1 MAVKFFG
8 QFLVEKNAVTRIN
21 LLQAIDLQEKTN
33 LKFGEM
39 VVEMGLMTT
48 ADVARVHHEQRT
60 EDLHFG
66 DMAVKL
72 GIITDDQVQQVL
84 THQRNSHL
92 YIGEALIKVG
102 ALTEGQ
108 LEKYL
113 ADFKQEQQ
121 AYISEKVEI
130 PAGVP
135 HQPIWEMVA
144 DLTYKMLTRVAG
156 MSFRPGPCT
165 IIEKMPSR
173 PVIAEMGFS
182 GSVSARYLLSVT
194 ESTRNLVAKAI
205 LDEESVEDEDVEVLD
220 DSVKEF
226 INIVCGNI
234 AAKAAQLGHSIDIT
248 PPEMRDD
255 DNGTGIDVPKD
266 HTGLMFP
273 IYLSDGEVFELTIF
287 VPKD

>member
-8 QFLVEKNAVTRIN
+8 QFLIEKGAVTRVA

-39 VVEMGLMTT
+39 VIEMGLMTT
-48 ADVARVHHEQRT
+48 LDVARIHQAQRG
-60 EDLHFG
+60 EDLRFG

-72 GIITDDQVQQVL
+72 GIIREDQVQMVL
-84 THQRNSHL
+84 TRQRNSHL

-102 ALTEGQ
+102 ALSDRE
-108 LEKYL
+108 LENYL
-113 ADFKQEQQ
+113 KEFKDDQM

-130 PAGVP
+130 PAGIA

-156 MSFRPGPCT
+156 ISFRPGPCT
-165 IIEKMPSR
+165 VIKKLPSR
-173 PVIAEMGFS
+173 PIIAEMCFS
-182 GSVSARYLLSVT
+182 GTVSARYLLSVS

-205 LDEESVEDEDVEVLD
+205 LDEESVENETVEVLD

-248 PPEMRDD
+248 PPEMRTDALS
-255 DNGTGIDVPKD
+255 GVDVPQN

-287 VPKD
+287 VPEN

>member
-8 QFLVEKNAVTRIN
+8 QFLVEKGAVSRMD

-39 VVEMGLMTT
+39 VVKMGLMTN
-48 ADVARVHHEQRT
+48 ADVEKVHRAQRN

-72 GIITDDQVQQVL
+72 GIITEAQVQQVL
-84 THQRNSHL
+84 THQRNNHL
-92 YIGEALIKVG
+92 YIGEALVQVG
-102 ALTEGQ
+102 VMTKERLDD
-108 LEKYL
+108 LL
-113 ADFKQEQQ
+113 AAFKQDQQ
-121 AYISEKVEI
+121 GYTSEKVEI
-130 PAGVP
+130 PANVP
-135 HQPIWEMVA
+135 HKPIWEMVA

-156 MSFRPGPCT
+156 ISFRPGPCS
-165 IIEKMPSR
+165 IIDKLQKR

-182 GSVSARYLLSVT
+182 GAVSARYLLSVS
-194 ESTRNLVAKAI
+194 ESTRNLIAKAI
-205 LDEESVEDEDVEVLD
+205 LDEDSVEDEPTEVLD

-234 AAKAAQLGHSIDIT
+234 AAKAAQLGHTIEIT
-248 PPEMRDD
+248 PPEILDQ
-255 DNGTGIDVPKD
+255 TQSLAVPQN

-273 IYLSDGEVFELTIF
+273 IYLSDGEVFELTVFIANE
-287 VPKD
+287 

>member
-8 QFLVEKNAVTRIN
+8 QFLIEKGVVTRID
-21 LLQAIDLQEKTN
+21 LLQAIELQEKTN

-39 VVEMGLMTT
+39 VVEIGLMTT
-48 ADVARVHHEQRT
+48 ADVARVHLAQRN

-72 GIITDDQVQQVL
+72 GIITEEQVQQVL
-84 THQRNSHL
+84 TQQRNNHL
-92 YIGEALIKVG
+92 YIGEALIQIG
-102 ALTEGQ
+102 ALTKAE
-108 LEKYL
+108 LEEHLL
-113 ADFKQEQQ
+113 AFKKDQQ
-121 AYISEKVEI
+121 SYISEKIEI

-135 HQPIWEMVA
+135 HQSIWEMVA
-144 DLTYKMLTRVAG
+144 DGEHDILSRVARI
-156 MSFRPGPCT
+156 SFRPGPCT

-173 PVIAEMGFS
+173 PIIAEMGFS
-182 GSVSARYLLSVT
+182 GSVSARYLLSVS

-205 LDEESVEDEDVEVLD
+205 LDEESVENEPVEMLD

-226 INIVCGNI
+226 VNIVCGNI
-234 AAKAAQLGHSIDIT
+234 AAKAAQRGHTIDIT
-248 PPEMRDD
+248 PPEMRSDS
-255 DNGTGIDVPKD
+255 NSGISVPQD

-287 VPKD
+287 VPQN

>member
-8 QFLVEKNAVTRIN
+8 QFLVEKGAVSRMD

-39 VVEMGLMTT
+39 VVKMGLMTN
-48 ADVARVHHEQRT
+48 ADVERVHYEQRN

-72 GIITDDQVQQVL
+72 GIITEAQVQQVL
-84 THQRNSHL
+84 THQRNNHL
-92 YIGEALIKVG
+92 YIGEALVQIGVITQEKLG
-102 ALTEGQ
+102 EL
-108 LEKYL
+108 LE
-113 ADFKQEQQ
+113 AFKQDQQ
-121 AYISEKVEI
+121 GYIAEKVEI
-130 PAGVP
+130 PANVS
-135 HQPIWEMVA
+135 HKSIWEMVA
-144 DLTYKMLTRVAG
+144 DLTYKMLTRVVG
-156 MSFRPGPCT
+156 ISFRPGPCE
-165 IIEKMPSR
+165 IIEKMQSR

-182 GSVSARYLLSVT
+182 GSVSARYLLSVS

-205 LDEESVEDEDVEVLD
+205 LDEDSVEDEPVEVLD

-234 AAKAAQLGHSIDIT
+234 AAKAAQLGHTIDIT
-248 PPEMRDD
+248 PPEILDQAQ
-255 DNGTGIDVPKD
+255 GLEVPQD

-273 IYLSDGEVFELTIF
+273 IYLSDGEVFELTVFIANE
-287 VPKD
+287 

>member
-8 QFLVEKNAVTRIN
+8 QFLIEKGAVTRMA
-21 LLQAIDLQEKTN
+21 LLQAVDLQEKTN

-39 VVEMGLMTT
+39 VIEMSLMTV
-48 ADVARVHHEQRT
+48 ADVARVHQAQRS

-72 GIITDDQVQQVL
+72 GVISDDQVQQVL
-84 THQRNSHL
+84 TRQRNSHL

-102 ALTEGQ
+102 ALSEQ
-108 LEKYL
+108 ELENYL
-113 ADFKQEQQ
+113 QEFKQDQL
-121 AYISEKVEI
+121 AYVSEKVEI

-156 MSFRPGPCT
+156 ISFRPGPCT
-165 IIEKMPSR
+165 IIKKLPRR
-173 PVIAEMGFS
+173 PIIAEMGFS
-182 GSVSARYLLSVT
+182 GSVSARYLLSVS

-205 LDEESVEDEDVEVLD
+205 LDEESVENESIEVLD

-248 PPEMRDD
+248 PPEMRTDS
-255 DNGTGIDVPKD
+255 NTGINVPQD

-287 VPKD
+287 VPEN

>member
-8 QFLVEKNAVTRIN
+8 QFLVEKGAVTRMD

-39 VVEMGLMTT
+39 VVEMGLMTA
-48 ADVARVHHEQRT
+48 ADVTRVHMAQRG

-72 GIITDDQVQQVL
+72 GIISEAQVQQVL

-92 YIGEALIKVG
+92 YIGEALVQIGVLSK
-102 ALTEGQ
+102 Q
-108 LEKYL
+108 QL
-113 ADFKQEQQ
+113 ADSLIQFKQDQQ
-121 AYISEKVEI
+121 SYITEKIEI

-135 HQPIWEMVA
+135 HRPIWEMVA

-156 MSFRPGPCT
+156 ISFRPGPCT
-165 IIEKMPSR
+165 IIDKMPSR

-182 GSVSARYLLSVT
+182 GSISARYLLSVS

-205 LDEESVEDEDVEVLD
+205 LDEDSVENESIEILD

-234 AAKAAQLGHSIDIT
+234 AAKASQLGHSIDIT
-248 PPEMRDD
+248 PPEMRTDSAS
-255 DNGTGIDVPKD
+255 GIAVPKN

-287 VPKD
+287 VPTD